1 MAAILLTP
9 SIFYVDLIEKED
21 YIIEIINCCYSIL
34 SEIST
39 DLINLGI
46 DSITVKDS
54 LASPSMISPDLYRK
68 FAFPYEKK
76 LVEHIQKKIPVIL
89 HICQNSKPI
98 LLDMVQTGASV
109 LEIDY
114 PVDLLSA
121 VSIIKNKATIKGNLN
136 ASLLE
141 CDTIDNIEKIV
152 REKICI
158 AQDASFILSTGDSVS
173 PLTPDINLRHIV
185 EVVKKG
191 MY

>member
-1 MAAILLTP
+1 
-9 SIFYVDLIEKED
+9 
-21 YIIEIINCCYSIL
+21 
-34 SEIST
+34 
-39 DLINLGI
+39 
-46 DSITVKDS
+46 
-54 LASPSMISPDLYRK
+54 
-68 FAFPYEKK
+68 
-76 LVEHIQKKIPVIL
+76 
-89 HICQNSKPI
+89 
-98 LLDMVQTGASV
+98 MVQTGASV